1 MILNESFKRL
11 SEDELEKLIMIPVW
25 ITLLIAGADSVYSK
39 TEIKRAVKI
48 IGEKAKTGGVLLSS
62 YYELVRK
69 KFEVNVKGYILMLPK
84 KESLHNDFI
93 ISKIVGVNDLL
104 KKLQKAHAV
113 ELYTSYRDLANQL
126 AKASG
131 GLFGLLSV
139 SYSES
144 KYLDLKMIDNP
155 AESTS

>member
-1 MILNESFKRL
+1 MILNESLKRL
-11 SEDELEKLIMIPVW
+11 TNEELEKLIMIPVW

-39 TEIKRAVKI
+39 AEIKRAVKI
-48 IGEKAKTGGVLLSS
+48 IGEKAKSGGALLGN

-69 KFEVNVKGYILMLPK
+69 KFEVNVKGYILMLPSR
-84 KESLHNDFI
+84 ESLHNDFV

-104 KKLQKAHAV
+104 KKLPKDHAIA
-113 ELYTSYRDLANQL
+113 LYTSYRDLANQL

-155 AESTS
+155 AESSS